1 MFEEVKELLISMLNS
16 SFSATS
22 EKSRNRKIIFW
33 YDAKKDYEELLSEL
47 ELEDT
52 EIIKYDNN
60 SLWIRYHIEKEELNK
75 NIVIYLPF
83 ERQKGVNNELLDI
96 ETANS
101 DLIFNPDS
109 TTMRLK
115 NLGLSD
121 ECRAVIKKYNRF
133 FNNKLRENDF
143 KVFDIEDKNNENI
156 DYIITA
162 ILLGIKSINVDDI
175 IKNIIKIYYDD
186 KKRYESLF
194 KFGNEEFILNL
205 INKYFGSK
213 INSTEE
219 IENVFKSLVFTYF
232 AASISDINKLNR
244 FGKYLLETR
253 VTNCQV
259 FVNNLMRDKST
270 KKYFELISN
279 NISKEFGIEELIS
292 TMDIEDYKNADAF
305 SIIDNNIILHIVNQ
319 LFNSINEFEKY
330 NELITLRESKYW
342 YDKYYNEYNFLK
354 VVSKY
359 FEVVNRVQTSI
370 KTFEIE
376 KFVELYTNELYLV
389 DTLYRKMYYFFDNIR
404 DKDNF
409 INLKNKVEN
418 NYTNTYML
426 ELSLKWSDTIENLNR
441 YDANKLTM
449 QNKFFDKYIKSQAES
464 SKNGRTI
471 VIISDAFRYECA
483 KELNEKLKVFGTK
496 SDIYYM
502 LGLVPSYTQLG
513 MAALLPN
520 KELSRD
526 PNYKDK
532 GSDSIFVDGMNSV
545 GIENREKI
553 LTKVVPEGLAIQY
566 EELYAMTKSEWKKI
580 FSGKKVVYIYHDVV
594 DKAGEHDENN
604 VFEACEKAI
613 KQIEGLVK
621 DLHTTFSGVNCYIS
635 ADHGFFYKRGKVE
648 EYQKTSRD
656 TSATRQ
662 KVRYSYTDKK
672 SEEEG
677 IVSINLDYIFGENS
691 GYVNIPKGQNVFS
704 KQGGGINYV
713 HGGILPQE
721 IIIPVIDFK
730 STRTSEES
738 KKVGITYSGLSTK
751 ITNAITYLEFLQD
764 NKVDENNLECRY
776 LLHFEDENGNRVSD
790 ECTIVANYT
799 NAEVKDRFFKEKFV
813 FKNIDYNR
821 DKNYYLVIV
830 DEETGIEK
838 QRIKFIIDI
847 AIINNF
853 GY

>member
-853 GY
+853 GF

>member
-16 SFSATS
+16 RFSATS

-33 YDAKKDYEELLSEL
+33 YDPKKDYEELLNEL
-47 ELEDT
+47 ELENT
-52 EIIKYDNN
+52 EIIRYDNN

-133 FNNKLRENDF
+133 FNNKIRENDF

-186 KKRYESLF
+186 KKRYEALF

-213 INSTEE
+213 ITSTEE
-219 IENVFKSLVFTYF
+219 MKNVFKSLVFTYF
-232 AASISDINKLNR
+232 AASISNINKLNR
-244 FGKYLLETR
+244 YGKYLLQTR
-253 VTNCQV
+253 VTNSQV

-279 NISKEFGIEELIS
+279 DISKEFGIEELIS

-305 SIIDNNIILHIVNQ
+305 SIIDNNIILYIVNQ

-342 YDKYYNEYNFLK
+342 YEKYYNEYNFLK

-376 KFVELYTNELYLV
+376 KFVEFYINELYLV

-532 GSDSIFVDGMNSV
+532 GSDNIFVDGMNSV

-604 VFEACEKAI
+604 VFEACEKSI

-853 GY
+853 GF

>member
-115 NLGLSD
+115 NLELSD

-133 FNNKLRENDF
+133 FNNKIRENDF

-244 FGKYLLETR
+244 FGKYLLQTR
-253 VTNCQV
+253 VTNSQV

-279 NISKEFGIEELIS
+279 DISKEFGIEELIS

-305 SIIDNNIILHIVNQ
+305 SIIDNNIILYIVNQ

-342 YDKYYNEYNFLK
+342 YEKYYNEYNFLK

-376 KFVELYTNELYLV
+376 KFVEFYINELYLV

-532 GSDSIFVDGMNSV
+532 GSDNIFVDGMNSV

-604 VFEACEKAI
+604 VFEACEKSI

-853 GY
+853 GF

>member
-33 YDAKKDYEELLSEL
+33 YDAKKDYEELLDEL

-121 ECRAVIKKYNRF
+121 ECRVVIKKYNRF
-133 FNNKLRENDF
+133 FNNKIRENDF
-143 KVFDIEDKNNENI
+143 KEFDIEDKNSENI

-186 KKRYESLF
+186 KKRYEALF

-213 INSTEE
+213 ITSTEE
-219 IENVFKSLVFTYF
+219 MENVFKSLVFTYF
-232 AASISDINKLNR
+232 AASISNINKLNR
-244 FGKYLLETR
+244 YGKYLLQTR
-253 VTNCQV
+253 VTNSQV

-279 NISKEFGIEELIS
+279 DISKEFGIEELIS

-342 YDKYYNEYNFLK
+342 YEKYYNEYNFLK

-376 KFVELYTNELYLV
+376 KFVEFYTNELYLV

-604 VFEACEKAI
+604 VFEACEKSI

-853 GY
+853 GF

>member
-16 SFSATS
+16 RFSATS

-33 YDAKKDYEELLSEL
+33 YDPKKDYEELLNEL
-47 ELEDT
+47 ELENT
-52 EIIKYDNN
+52 EIIRYDNN

-133 FNNKLRENDF
+133 FNNKIRENDF

-186 KKRYESLF
+186 KKRYEALF

-213 INSTEE
+213 ITSTEE
-219 IENVFKSLVFTYF
+219 MKNVFKSLVFTYF
-232 AASISDINKLNR
+232 AASISNINKLNR
-244 FGKYLLETR
+244 YGKYLLQTR
-253 VTNCQV
+253 VTNSQV

-279 NISKEFGIEELIS
+279 DISKEFGIEELIS

-305 SIIDNNIILHIVNQ
+305 SIIDNNIILYIVNQ

-342 YDKYYNEYNFLK
+342 YEKYYNEYNFLK

-376 KFVELYTNELYLV
+376 KFVEFYINELYLV

-532 GSDSIFVDGMNSV
+532 GSDNIFVDGINSV
-545 GIENREKI
+545 GIENRERI

-604 VFEACEKAI
+604 VFEACEKSI

-853 GY
+853 GF

>member
-33 YDAKKDYEELLSEL
+33 YDAKKDYEELLDEL

-133 FNNKLRENDF
+133 FNNKIRENDF
-143 KVFDIEDKNNENI
+143 KEFDIEDKNSENI

-162 ILLGIKSINVDDI
+162 ILLGIKSINIDDI

-186 KKRYESLF
+186 KKRYEALF

-213 INSTEE
+213 ITSTEE
-219 IENVFKSLVFTYF
+219 MENVFKSLVFTYF
-232 AASISDINKLNR
+232 AASISNINKLNR
-244 FGKYLLETR
+244 YGKYLLQTR
-253 VTNCQV
+253 VTNSQV

-279 NISKEFGIEELIS
+279 DISKEFGIEELIS

-532 GSDSIFVDGMNSV
+532 GSDNIFVDGINSV
-545 GIENREKI
+545 GIENRERI

-604 VFEACEKAI
+604 VFEACEKSI

-648 EYQKTSRD
+648 DYQKTLKD
-656 TSATRQ
+656 VNATRQ

-853 GY
+853 GF

>member
-16 SFSATS
+16 SFSAIS

-33 YDAKKDYEELLSEL
+33 YDAKKDYEELLDEL

-83 ERQKGVNNELLDI
+83 ERQKGVNIELLDI

-121 ECRAVIKKYNRF
+121 ECRVVIKKYNRF
-133 FNNKLRENDF
+133 FNNKIRENDF
-143 KVFDIEDKNNENI
+143 KVFDIEDKNSENI

-162 ILLGIKSINVDDI
+162 ILLGIKSINIDDI

-186 KKRYESLF
+186 KKRYEALF

-213 INSTEE
+213 ITSTEE
-219 IENVFKSLVFTYF
+219 MENVFKSLVFTYF
-232 AASISDINKLNR
+232 AASISNINKLNR
-244 FGKYLLETR
+244 YGKYLLQTR
-253 VTNCQV
+253 VTNSQV

-279 NISKEFGIEELIS
+279 DISKEFGIEELIS
-292 TMDIEDYKNADAF
+292 TMDIEEYKNADAF
-305 SIIDNNIILHIVNQ
+305 SIIDSNIILYIVNQ
-319 LFNSINEFEKY
+319 LFNSINEFDKY

-553 LTKVVPEGLAIQY
+553 LTKVVPEGLAIQF
-566 EELYAMTKSEWKKI
+566 EELYAMTKSEW
-580 FSGKKVVYIYHDVV
+580 
-594 DKAGEHDENN
+594 
-604 VFEACEKAI
+604 
-613 KQIEGLVK
+613 
-621 DLHTTFSGVNCYIS
+621 
-635 ADHGFFYKRGKVE
+635 
-648 EYQKTSRD
+648 
-656 TSATRQ
+656 
-662 KVRYSYTDKK
+662 
-672 SEEEG
+672 
-677 IVSINLDYIFGENS
+677 
-691 GYVNIPKGQNVFS
+691 
-704 KQGGGINYV
+704 
-713 HGGILPQE
+713 
-721 IIIPVIDFK
+721 
-730 STRTSEES
+730 
-738 KKVGITYSGLSTK
+738 
-751 ITNAITYLEFLQD
+751 
-764 NKVDENNLECRY
+764 
-776 LLHFEDENGNRVSD
+776 
-790 ECTIVANYT
+790 
-799 NAEVKDRFFKEKFV
+799 
-813 FKNIDYNR
+813 
-821 DKNYYLVIV
+821 
-830 DEETGIEK
+830 
-838 QRIKFIIDI
+838 
-847 AIINNF
+847 
-853 GY
+853 